1 MPNIIS
7 INSHPTKDTAARLCG
22 LKTYDNA
29 LPQQWLDSVVDTLM
43 PIAAKESVN
52 IYDLLVSSIVW
63 SYDQAK
69 IFGAPH
75 PLTLKAWGYLKALD
89 RLTGSH
95 CVDEEDTLLTVLDI
109 A

>member
-1 MPNIIS
+1 MPNIIPF
-7 INSHPTKDTAARLCG
+7 NHRPTKDVAARLCG
-22 LKTYDNA
+22 LKTFDNA
-29 LPQQWLDSVVDTLM
+29 LPQQWLDATAEILM
-43 PIAAKESVN
+43 PVATKEAIS
-52 IYDLLVSSIVW
+52 IYDLLASSIVW

-95 CVDEEDTLLTVLDI
+95 CVDEESSLLTVLDI

>member
-1 MPNIIS
+1 MPNIIPVTDR
-7 INSHPTKDTAARLCG
+7 PTKDVAARLCG

-29 LPQQWLDSVVDTLM
+29 LPQPWVDS
-43 PIAAKESVN
+43 AAESLAHTAIKDV
-52 IYDLLVSSIVW
+52 YDLLVSSIVW

-75 PLTLKAWGYLKALD
+75 PLTLKAWALLKTLD
-89 RLTGSH
+89 MRTGTH
-95 CVDEEDTLLTVLDI
+95 YVDESDSLLTVLDI

>member
-1 MPNIIS
+1 
-7 INSHPTKDTAARLCG
+7 
-22 LKTYDNA
+22 
-29 LPQQWLDSVVDTLM
+29 M

-75 PLTLKAWGYLKALD
+75 PLTLKAWRYLKMLD